1 MGEQRARRGIV
12 HDNAGKSVQTQEI
25 LRYCIVN
32 PCAQQERRQSSDV
45 VLAIE

>member
-12 HDNAGKSVQTQEI
+12 HDDAGKSVQTQEI

-32 PCAQQERRQSSDV
+32 PRSQQERRQSSEA